1 MPHASYILLR
11 ISNDDRVL
19 YNYTETLMARL
30 VSDLL
35 GSYVTHVL
43 QIAKTSND
51 ERVLYNFYWH
61 KCMLDFNFRKRA
73 PKDIAC

>member
-1 MPHASYILLR
+1 
-11 ISNDDRVL
+11 
-19 YNYTETLMARL
+19 MARRL
-30 VSDLL
+30 GHLP

-43 QIAKTSND
+43 QIARINND
-51 ERVLYNFYWH
+51 ERVLHNLYWH

>member
-1 MPHASYILLR
+1 
-11 ISNDDRVL
+11 
-19 YNYTETLMARL
+19 MARL

-61 KCMLDFNFRKRA
+61 KCMLENVLPRISHAKEFIQDVLIRS
-73 PKDIAC
+73 I